1 MVFISSNTLTLNNY
15 NADISIRSQTV
26 APWSPS
32 YINIDRKG
40 FTFDWDKDGLH
51 LFKIDKTTGTII
63 DRRRFVI
70 NNVLVS
76 DTIIN
81 FLNTFDSTK
90 YLLVCKV
97 FASSGGTTLSVNA
110 RNKFKEFGSSYVDSV
125 GSFGWYNTWSMIGY
139 KGFNT
144 LLNKESLSIML
155 VVVEIKAAL
164 LQGYYNFLYPSGT
177 ITQTFG
183 PAQTWQNFN
192 WEQEVFP
199 NSSLYFRC
207 VRYKPE

>member
-144 LLNKESLSIML
+144 LLNKESFVYYAGGSGDPSMHYYKVIIIFSTPPAPSHKLSVPLKPGRIL
-155 VVVEIKAAL
+155 TGSRKCFRIRVR
-164 LQGYYNFLYPSGT
+164 
-177 ITQTFG
+177 
-183 PAQTWQNFN
+183 
-192 WEQEVFP
+192 
-199 NSSLYFRC
+199 SSMC
-207 VRYKPE
+207 MV